1 MGAPSSPHRTGDN
14 PTPFTFTPHGM
25 GFIYSEENIYIRV
38 CLPPTREGSPN
49 TS

>member
-1 MGAPSSPHRTGDN
+1 
-14 PTPFTFTPHGM
+14 M